1 MRALHPRCINIAV
14 VGVNHEPEYVSYEGE
29 REYRHRLRP
38 SEAARTEVRVGEL
51 EGEYEGVLTLAF
63 RATNQAPEFPFAWV
77 DETRTRRDYGAL
89 LVRVGSLYD
98 ERFK

>member
-1 MRALHPRCINIAV
+1 
-14 VGVNHEPEYVSYEGE
+14 
-29 REYRHRLRP
+29 
-38 SEAARTEVRVGEL
+38 
-51 EGEYEGVLTLAF
+51 VLTLAF